1 MLKLLFKL
9 SKICIPVLAQYMH
22 EEGNGT
28 FILTG
33 WSLGACN
40 VYVEFISLDT
50 EVTFVDVD
58 IFANET
64 GIPTLYFQVF
74 DSDRSA
80 VPIRV
85 PYSETADYYWDFLRY
100 SASRPSPKPG
110 CEFFLANSAQAQIFS
125 FSLSSVA
132 KFAKIEEF
140 VGVSLLVHVNHHSL
154 AKSAS

>member
-1 MLKLLFKL
+1 
-9 SKICIPVLAQYMH
+9 MH

-85 PYSETADYYWDFLRY
+85 PYSETADYY
-100 SASRPSPKPG
+100 
-110 CEFFLANSAQAQIFS
+110 
-125 FSLSSVA
+125 
-132 KFAKIEEF
+132 
-140 VGVSLLVHVNHHSL
+140 
-154 AKSAS
+154 